1 MFASMMKISL
11 ECIAADV
18 KSIAAFFIS
27 DFVDGEADS
36 SADISWEEEHV
47 SSVASQIAD
56 RVSGLSLVSVPSL
69 MKRVSNV
76 FTLNSGSP

>member
-1 MFASMMKISL
+1 M
-11 ECIAADV
+11 
-18 KSIAAFFIS
+18 
-27 DFVDGEADS
+27 DGEADS

-56 RVSGLSLVSVPSL
+56 RVTGLSLVSVPSL

-76 FTLNSGSP
+76 FTFNSGSQ